1 MEYERAGAATRR
13 RERRLR
19 SWWRHERMT
28 VAMELAVAT
37 HHSSPKGGWPGATHD
52 ALRGQTK
59 ASSGG
64 RRPGVLKEPEPPN
77 VVERV
82 LRHTVD
88 QFVVAVPLV
97 PVLDVPVPQMAGTV
111 LDFCRTL
118 DLPVDEQV
126 ITVPKFSP
134 ERVPQRLVERCF
146 PQLAEQLV
154 EVPTVLSYSLLQQ
167 RYAAQQKKEEEELEA
182 ARRQLLSLLAVPPPL
197 RTAEQLS
204 RIQDCNGVIRRIRR
218 MKKRKKKKLPRAPR
232 PRCGRPCARQRQVP
246 AVQVV
251 HVLEVAPASVPRQ
264 SVGHSC
270 FACRDVYPQ
279 YELCRRLARFYRC
292 CSRTV
297 PPPDLGGV
305 GYGSSPN
312 LDTKHTIYELSL
324 PSERGCP
331 DSAAPMC
338 CGGVCVEMS
347 CGGFFSWWCLRI
359 CMGQCEADF
368 WKLRGL
374 LFPVPRG
381 CGCVC
386 MLNFWFSRYDT
397 ICADNYIYFRF
408 NLQACVAVRSG
419 SCICM
424 ATRPS
429 RWTVIL
435 R

>member
-1 MEYERAGAATRR
+1 M
-13 RERRLR
+13 
-19 SWWRHERMT
+19 
-28 VAMELAVAT
+28 
-37 HHSSPKGGWPGATHD
+37 
-52 ALRGQTK
+52 
-59 ASSGG
+59 
-64 RRPGVLKEPEPPN
+64 
-77 VVERV
+77 VERV

-324 PSERGCP
+324 PSVRGCP

-338 CGGVCVEMS
+338 CGGVCVAMS
-347 CGGFFSWWCLRI
+347 CGGGSFSPDGAYYSAWYSVRPMTGKFFFNYF
-359 CMGQCEADF
+359 QYQEF
-368 WKLRGL
+368 
-374 LFPVPRG
+374 V
-381 CGCVC
+381 GCVC

-408 NLQACVAVRSG
+408 KLQACVAVRSG

-424 ATRPS
+424 AICSS
-429 RWTVIL
+429 RWTVIAWMCCPGVCL
-435 R
+435 RLGSSPNLATDHTPSMCYACLLSVAWV